1 MFSSIMGTGYDEMP
15 QQVLLSAKGITKSYK
30 RKTVLKDAELLL
42 EQGSAL
48 CVFGANGS
56 GKSTLLDILALAARP
71 DSGSLLINGQ
81 NALSDPRKL
90 RRRIGYAPQDIAL
103 FEELTVKENLIVWSS
118 GDKRESEEAA
128 YKIMDELML
137 AQYARKKIRELSGG
151 QKRRVNLAV
160 ALLGDPDMLV
170 LDEPFAGMDI
180 DSVDITMRILMRH
193 KERGAGVVLSD
204 HSAGRPLELLDQVM
218 ILREGD
224 TIYNASSNDFVRLGS
239 SADQTLRRILIGAE
253 NEA

>member
-1 MFSSIMGTGYDEMP
+1 MFSSIMGIGYDEMP
-15 QQVLLSAKGITKSYK
+15 QQALLSAKGITKAYG

-81 NALSDPRKL
+81 NALSDPRQL
-90 RRRIGYAPQDIAL
+90 RRCIGYAPQDIAL
-103 FEELTVKENLIVWSS
+103 FEELTVKENLIVWST
-118 GDKRESEEAA
+118 GDRKKSEDSACR
-128 YKIMDELML
+128 IMDELML
-137 AQYARKKIRELSGG
+137 ANYARKKIRELSGG

-160 ALLGDPDMLV
+160 ALLGDPDLLV

-180 DSVDITMRILMRH
+180 ESVDITMRLLIRH
-193 KERGAGVVLSD
+193 KKRGAGIVLSD
-204 HSAGRPLELLDQVM
+204 HNAGRPLELLDQVM

-224 TIYNASSNDFVRLGS
+224 TIYNASSSDFVRLGM
-239 SADQTLRRILIGAE
+239 SADQTLRRILIGAD